1 LLFFFAPA
9 TTLRR
14 AGVVGRRSPAG
25 EALGVQRAVL
35 DDVVVVVVVVVV
47 MAGDDVDVRRITAV
61 RMTCSRAVLSL
72 SRVRLTSPGRAR
84 ACVKRLGFEFFL
96 SFLSC
101 ERESEYV

>member
-14 AGVVGRRSPAG
+14 AGVVGRRSPAR

-35 DDVVVVVVVVVV
+35 DDVVVVVV
-47 MAGDDVDVRRITAV
+47 MAGDDVDVRGITAV

-72 SRVRLTSPGRAR
+72 SRVRLTSSGRAR
-84 ACVKRLGFEFFL
+84 ACVKRLGFEFFFEFFEL
-96 SFLSC
+96 RA
-101 ERESEYV
+101 RE

>member
-14 AGVVGRRSPAG
+14 AGVVGRRSPAR

-35 DDVVVVVVVVVV
+35 DDVVVVVVVV
-47 MAGDDVDVRRITAV
+47 MAGDDVDVRGITAV

-72 SRVRLTSPGRAR
+72 SRVRLTSSGRAR
-84 ACVKRLGFEFFL
+84 ACVKRLGFEFFFEFFEL
-96 SFLSC
+96 RA
-101 ERESEYV
+101 RE

>member
-14 AGVVGRRSPAG
+14 AGVVGRRSPAR

-35 DDVVVVVVVVVV
+35 DDVVVVVVV
-47 MAGDDVDVRRITAV
+47 MAGDDVDVRGITAV

-72 SRVRLTSPGRAR
+72 SRVRLTSSGRAR
-84 ACVKRLGFEFFL
+84 ACVKRLGFEFFFEFFEL
-96 SFLSC
+96 RA
-101 ERESEYV
+101 RE